1 MSKPAG
7 TNGGVDYRIFR
18 QSYEPDGNMIDEK
31 RKLSRIAQKMID
43 IENKRG
49 ENIQIP
55 DKLKN
60 KLNKNNPMSPP
71 VDGV

>member
-7 TNGGVDYRIFR
+7 TKVGVDYRLMS
-18 QSYEPDGNMIDEK
+18 QSYEPDGDAIDEK
-31 RKLSRIAQKMID
+31 RKLSRMAQKMID
-43 IENKRG
+43 LENKRG
-49 ENIQIP
+49 ENIKIP

-60 KLNKNNPMSPP
+60 KLNKNNPLTPP